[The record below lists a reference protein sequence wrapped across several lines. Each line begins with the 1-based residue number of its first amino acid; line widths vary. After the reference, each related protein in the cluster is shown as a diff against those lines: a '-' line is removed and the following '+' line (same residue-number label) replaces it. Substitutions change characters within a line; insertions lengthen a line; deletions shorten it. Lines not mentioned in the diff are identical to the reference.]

1 MRRKAMNDRLDASPQ
16 LQAIDAKHARLSGD
30 LTLYSVAVLVEP
42 GERLIDQAQ
51 GDTWHLDLASVS
63 SVSSAAVA
71 LLLDWLRYATQV
83 GVRLQ
88 LQHIPDDMRP
98 IIAISDLE
106 TLFAELELVE

>member
-1 MRRKAMNDRLDASPQ
+1 MNGQPEAWPQ
-16 LQAIDAKHARLSGD
+16 LQAIDANHARLSGD
-30 LTLYSVAVLVEP
+30 LTLYSVAALVEP

-51 GDTWHLDLASVS
+51 DDGWHLDLAAVS

-71 LLLDWLRYATQV
+71 LLLDWLRYAAQV
-83 GVRLQ
+83 GVRIK

-106 TLFAELELVE
+106 RVFDELELVE